1 MVRMKKHASESDQV
15 DREGVPA
22 RPPDGFLAQ
31 GVNFAK
37 RFTRDR
43 LSKPEATPVS
53 EIAPG
58 QAKVISVD
66 GEKVAAFRDADGALH
81 AVSAVCTHRGCVVDW
96 NGVDKSWDCPCHGS
110 RFGYDGHVIQGP
122 AQRELEV
129 KNVEVRTAA
138 R

>member
-1 MVRMKKHASESDQV
+1 MKKHASGSDQV

-43 LSKPEATPVS
+43 LSKPDATPVS
-53 EIAPG
+53 EIGPG

-66 GEKVAAFRDADGALH
+66 GEKVAAYRDAHGMLH

-96 NGVDKSWDCPCHGS
+96 NAVDTSWDCPCHGS
-110 RFGYDGHVIQGP
+110 RFGYDGRVIQGP
-122 AQRELEV
+122 AQRALEG
-129 KNVEVRTAA
+129 KKIESEVASH
-138 R
+138 

>member
-1 MVRMKKHASESDQV
+1 MKKHTSAPGQT

-22 RPPDGFLAQ
+22 RPPDGFVAQ

-43 LSKPEATPVS
+43 LTKPQATPVS
-53 EIAPG
+53 EIESG

-66 GEKVAAFRDADGALH
+66 GRRVAAYRDSEGALH

-96 NGVDKSWDCPCHGS
+96 NAVERSWDCPCHGS
-110 RFGYDGHVIQGP
+110 RFDPDGHVLQGP
-122 AQRELEV
+122 AQRELDAEQ
-129 KNVEVRTAA
+129 VEAA
-138 R
+138 AESR

>member
-1 MVRMKKHASESDQV
+1 MNKHASEPDEV

-22 RPPDGFLAQ
+22 RPPEGFLAQ
-31 GVNFAK
+31 GVNFAR

-43 LSKPEATPVS
+43 LTKPEATPVS
-53 EIAPG
+53 DIGPG

-66 GEKVAAFRDADGALH
+66 GAKVAAYRDADGALH
-81 AVSAVCTHRGCVVDW
+81 AVSAVCTHRGCMVDW
-96 NGVDKSWDCPCHGS
+96 NAVDRSWDCPCHGS

-122 AQRELEV
+122 ARRELEV
-129 KNVEVRTAA
+129 KRIQATAS

>member
-1 MVRMKKHASESDQV
+1 MNKHASESDQV

-22 RPPDGFLAQ
+22 RPPEGFLAQ

-43 LSKPEATPVS
+43 LTKPEATPVS
-53 EIAPG
+53 EIGPG

-66 GEKVAAFRDADGALH
+66 GAKVAAYRDADGALH

-96 NGVDKSWDCPCHGS
+96 NAVDTSWDCPCHGS

-122 AQRELEV
+122 AQRELEI
-129 KNVEVRTAA
+129 KRIEATTAS